1 MNKYLS
7 MLVLVCVLFFSVWPA
22 GADEIK
28 TIDQSLEVL
37 YDLSQVTDN
46 DVFFYLFRRAQA
58 IAVFP
63 NVIRLGLG
71 LGAQFGD
78 GIVYRKELGENT
90 WYGPAFY
97 QIYGLSFG
105 PQAGIQSVGLV
116 LLIMNQQGL
125 DIFYQNTLTVGG
137 NIGVSAGPI
146 GRSFSAEIDIGLKS
160 SIYSYSLSRGLY
172 AGVSIQGAKL
182 KQNRKAS
189 RNFYEKNADPQ
200 EILSNTISQ
209 EPSSL
214 RLKQF
219 LEDLSRR
226 GKE

>member
-1 MNKYLS
+1 M
-7 MLVLVCVLFFSVWPA
+7 
-22 GADEIK
+22 
-28 TIDQSLEVL
+28 
-37 YDLSQVTDN
+37 
-46 DVFFYLFRRAQA
+46 
-58 IAVFP
+58 
-63 NVIRLGLG
+63 
-71 LGAQFGD
+71 
-78 GIVYRKELGENT
+78 
-90 WYGPAFY
+90 
-97 QIYGLSFG
+97 SFG

-125 DIFYQNTLTVGG
+125 DIFYQNALTVGG

-189 RNFYEKNADPQ
+189 RNFYEKNTDPQ